1 MNDIVLYPGCL
12 VQSRLPFL
20 EAAARFILGKL
31 NVRTDTIEGFTCC
44 MEPVGLRSLG
54 PETWRAVGARIHSIA
69 SDRKLLTL
77 CDGCSMSLSEAGAE
91 LSSQEGKNAV
101 TEVMDDLGRKIS
113 VTEVIGMLEFLH
125 SRLDDIKKNIVT
137 KIDFDLAVFPGCHCE
152 AACKMKG
159 LSATDML
166 SDIVKALGGNAIRL
180 KDSLC
185 CGGGL
190 AGVDSELEKKVMHE
204 SITAIRKA
212 DAIAVITSCPFC
224 FLQFDMVGRQT
235 TLHIT
240 ELVAS
245 GMGWQVDA
253 HIHHRTK

>member
-1 MNDIVLYPGCL
+1 MNEFVLYPGCL

-20 EAAARFILGKL
+20 EAAARFIFEKL
-31 NVRTDTIEGFTCC
+31 NVNVDDMEGFTCC

-54 PETWRAVGARIHSIA
+54 PDTWRAVGARLHSIA
-69 SDRKLLTL
+69 SERKILTI

-91 LSSQEGKNAV
+91 LSTDKGRDSVRDVMKEIGRDINV
-101 TEVMDDLGRKIS
+101 TEVVGI
-113 VTEVIGMLEFLH
+113 LEFLH
-125 SRLDDIKKNIVT
+125 SRLDEIKKNMVAE
-137 KIDFDLAVFPGCHCE
+137 IDFGLAVFPGCHCE

-159 LSATDML
+159 LSASDMM
-166 SDIVKALGGNAIRL
+166 SDIVRAAGGNPIQLREN
-180 KDSLC
+180 LC

-190 AGVDSELEKKVMHE
+190 AGVDPELEKSVMHE
-204 SITAIRKA
+204 SISSAKNA
-212 DAIAVITSCPFC
+212 GAFAVVTSCPFC

-245 GMGWQVDA
+245 GMGWQADT
-253 HIHHRTK
+253 HRYHRTK